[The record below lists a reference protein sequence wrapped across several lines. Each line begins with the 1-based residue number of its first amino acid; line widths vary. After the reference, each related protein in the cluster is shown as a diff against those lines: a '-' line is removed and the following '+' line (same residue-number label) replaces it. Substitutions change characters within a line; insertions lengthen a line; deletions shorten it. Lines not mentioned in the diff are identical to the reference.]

1 MLREF
6 IRCAPLMAVA
16 ACGPAGASGPPAP
29 THAQVQ
35 ETPATAS
42 PAAIEEAW
50 FSLATADSNL
60 AKLHGI
66 PFPNPQ
72 SERLLSLELL
82 ATNTDLG
89 TLGGRPDR
97 LSFGLRGRSLDAA
110 QAALG
115 GKRAPAVEQE
125 IVIGRA
131 NLAWERAAPEALG
144 VLVEALVAV
153 GNTSTAEASILD
165 RYLGGRL
172 ASLAPALRARQADRW
187 DASAIEAALDGFDA
201 LIDTGKVPETARAVL
216 ALRDEAEKI
225 RIVPTGTRTDLL
237 DGRIAAAFPGETVGT
252 ATMALDGSLPAQ
264 NQKVR
269 TLLAA
274 AGPTKERAF
283 CTNAGDT
290 LVYEFSTFLPR
301 PHREVSTTAMT
312 AEVLAIVDHD
322 RRSLARWGLRAAMG
336 RALLTDPA
344 REPVLLATLAPA
356 DRHRIL
362 ALVAADPLLPLRGV
376 LDAPR

>member
-1 MLREF
+1 
-6 IRCAPLMAVA
+6 
-16 ACGPAGASGPPAP
+16 
-29 THAQVQ
+29 VQ